1 MHQTCTPIFIS
12 FFQLAYSFPLVS
24 PYLGFSS
31 GFEVDMGSISLNF
44 IRFLRVVITPLLRG
58 ENNSK
63 QSDEFQARAVCKSW
77 WLGSQL
83 LKVIQIK
90 LFLSNLILYPHKVV
104 VSKFEEA
111 SFLTGC

>member
-1 MHQTCTPIFIS
+1 MHQTCTCIFIS
-12 FFQLAYSFPLVS
+12 FFQFAYSFPPVL

-63 QSDEFQARAVCKSW
+63 QSDEFQAREVCKSW

-83 LKVIQIK
+83 LKVNSDQA
-90 LFLSNLILYPHKVV
+90 LPL
-104 VSKFEEA
+104 
-111 SFLTGC
+111 